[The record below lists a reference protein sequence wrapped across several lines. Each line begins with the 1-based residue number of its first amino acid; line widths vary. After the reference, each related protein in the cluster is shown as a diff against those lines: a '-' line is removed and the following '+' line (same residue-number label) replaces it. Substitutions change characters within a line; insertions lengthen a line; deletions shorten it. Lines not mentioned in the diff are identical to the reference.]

1 MYNEVDLSDGLQL
14 GHLLLKGELN
24 GCAHF
29 VLLSIP
35 IGEHFHNFLYHH
47 LVLAVYN
54 HWRHASLLIYCVS
67 LQIQH

>member
-35 IGEHFHNFLYHH
+35 IGEHFHYFLYHH
-47 LVLAVYN
+47 LVLAVYDN
-54 HWRHASLLIYCVS
+54 
-67 LQIQH
+67 